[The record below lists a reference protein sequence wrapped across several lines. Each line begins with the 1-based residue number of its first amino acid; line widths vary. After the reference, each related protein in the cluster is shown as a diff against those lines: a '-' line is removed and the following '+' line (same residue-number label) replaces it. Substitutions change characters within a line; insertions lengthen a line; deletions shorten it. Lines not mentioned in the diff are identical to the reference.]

1 MLYVQMHTVLRWVV
15 IWVKGK
21 CWVLFKRGFIGLICR
36 RTLVNLLRSVY
47 HVSRI
52 NLVPKS
58 SMVYCSLWVILANL
72 LNMLLWILLDLFL
85 LQHVALTWF
94 LLWLIGLVGYVLSH
108 LWLVLLVLLM
118 LLRSSLKIGY
128 ASMVCLQK

>member
-1 MLYVQMHTVLRWVV
+1 
-15 IWVKGK
+15 
-21 CWVLFKRGFIGLICR
+21 
-36 RTLVNLLRSVY
+36 
-47 HVSRI
+47 
-52 NLVPKS
+52 
-58 SMVYCSLWVILANL
+58 
-72 LNMLLWILLDLFL
+72 LDLFL
-85 LQHVALTWF
+85 LQHVDLTWF